1 MWKTRS
7 GRARDNEA
15 AVRHRHNQ
23 PITLQDADRRHP
35 QHTILTQPMT
45 LQDADRRHS
54 QHTILTVHLHPTVT
68 VGSFCVFSPIQVGPY
83 RSGHP
88 SPRRGAARRPP
99 PRPYLH
105 PPARAPCPEH
115 APPSLEMPCPKLPST
130 RHGAVAPGAPCPAT
144 HGVPVRSPGARPRGR
159 RAGSSTRR

>member
-45 LQDADRRHS
+45 LQDADRRHP

-68 VGSFCVFSPIQVGPY
+68 VGSFCVFSPIQVGP
-83 RSGHP
+83 S
-88 SPRRGAARRPP
+88 RRGAASRPP
-99 PRPYLH
+99 PRLYLH
-105 PPARAPCPEH
+105 PPVSYS
-115 APPSLEMPCPKLPST
+115 SLLPV
-130 RHGAVAPGAPCPAT
+130 HVDVPALCELPVAQAAALQE
-144 HGVPVRSPGARPRGR
+144 GARR
-159 RAGSSTRR
+159 RRQSGVRAATDVLEQV